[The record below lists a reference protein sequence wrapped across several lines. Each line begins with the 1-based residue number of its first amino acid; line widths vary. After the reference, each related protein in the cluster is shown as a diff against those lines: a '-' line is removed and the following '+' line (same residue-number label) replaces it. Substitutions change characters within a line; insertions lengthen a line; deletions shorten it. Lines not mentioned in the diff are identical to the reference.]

1 MVDTLN
7 LLREILADLKDIRS
21 DLRRMDPHQPVGTA
35 MMETETLDFLRDL
48 AERLMAVPAIYE
60 IDQGDVDR
68 LLEIARELEDRK

>member
-1 MVDTLN
+1 
-7 LLREILADLKDIRS
+7 
-21 DLRRMDPHQPVGTA
+21 